1 MFELK
6 EYRPAQL
13 SEADA
18 IKLNKRIG
26 DYKSRLVKYEDRI
39 KQIAS
44 MTNGISL
51 FPLSSEKIQKKC
63 YDSIQRY
70 KIILN
75 LSSYR
80 AGDCSV
86 KTIFK
91 FQILKRSIKDISR
104 NLSEIMI
111 GDYTSDMHDPD
122 NLKHKDM
129 MLSMSVRS
137 EVHEKYA
144 KAYKVFKKCLDKTV
158 IDEYSVMLFDKLA
171 CDGFNNTSLVIAY
184 RPKSSNSP
192 INLCHLLLSFKGDI
206 ALSVTGESKE
216 HRVLTDALEEL
227 FRKIMK
233 KYLSQYNFVKQLEL
247 INFFLRKY
255 LYDTSANTSIRTYSD
270 SFKVYID

>member
-6 EYRPAQL
+6 EYRPDQL

-18 IKLNKRIG
+18 IKLNKRIA
-26 DYKSRLVKYEDRI
+26 DYKSRLVKYEDKI

-51 FPLSSEKIQKKC
+51 FPLSSEKIQRC
-63 YDSIQRY
+63 YNSLQRY

-86 KTIFK
+86 KTIFE
-91 FQILKRSIKDISR
+91 FQILKRSIEDISR
-104 NLSEIMI
+104 NINEILI
-111 GDYTSDMHDPD
+111 GDYTCDMHDPD
-122 NLKHKDM
+122 NLRHKDM

-137 EVHEKYA
+137 EVHEKYE
-144 KAYKVFKKCLDKTV
+144 KAYKVFKKCLHKTV
-158 IDEYSVMLFDKLA
+158 IDDYSIMLFNKLA
-171 CDGFNNTSLVIAY
+171 CDEFNNTSLVIAY

-192 INLCHLLLSFKGDI
+192 ISLGHLRLSFRGDI
-206 ALSVTGESKE
+206 TLSVTGESKE
-216 HRVLTDALEEL
+216 HRVLSDALEEL

-233 KYLSQYNFVKQLEL
+233 KYLSQHNFVKQLEL
-247 INFFLRKY
+247 INFFLHKY
-255 LYDTSANTSIRTYSD
+255 LYDTSANTSISTYSD
-270 SFKVYID
+270 SFKIYVD